1 MKKLNISTL
10 ISSTLLGTLLVM
22 ALGLTGCDNKQELL
36 FGETNNG
43 RALDLLEQCEK
54 TLLANP
60 NGWQMTYKVPKKTIG
75 GEYTVQMLFGEN
87 KSVKMWADY
96 LDEPTTSTYA
106 LSLYSGP
113 MISFD
118 TPGALTVL
126 ADPSLQPKPGIKK
139 GEGYWG
145 ENDFII
151 YSVSPEKIVL
161 KGLKYGEKVE
171 LIPLKAPAGLSN
183 NGTTG
188 LIHTLANQLTQYG
201 SAVVLMNGDQALN
214 SISFDVSDL
223 NSLVSSTK
231 PTSFKMVLEPQ
242 NEGEE
247 EKEFVLSYAEGGFHL
262 EPALEVDG
270 KSYSDFV
277 YDEEGKRFS
286 AKDNPKV
293 WINLSPLPL
302 MLRPGGYFTKG
313 FFVLNDA
320 DPITSSLFAKSK
332 IGAVLP
338 GFATLQWYITSD
350 IKEFD
355 FMCRDE
361 NGKAFWPGITYE
373 LEEVAPYEGIYSF
386 KFTGTTHDLI
396 DKALALGSKDLNAVF
411 LFTGFFTTAGGE
423 DNKVMISLQDPDN
436 GIVRIQEISSKYKLW
451 VEFKFIEN

>member
-10 ISSTLLGTLLVM
+10 ISSTLLGTLLFV

-60 NGWQMTYKVPKKTIG
+60 NGWQMTYKVPKQSIG

-126 ADPSLQPKPGIKK
+126 ADPSLQPNPSIKK

-161 KGLKYGEKVE
+161 KGLKYSEKVE
-171 LIPLKAPAGLSN
+171 LIPLKEPAGLSN
-183 NGTTG
+183 NGITG

-201 SAVVLMNGDQALN
+201 SAVVLMNGEQPLN
-214 SISFDVSDL
+214 SISFDVSAL
-223 NSLVSSTK
+223 KSLVSSTN
-231 PTSFKMVLEPQ
+231 PTNFTMILAPM

-247 EKEFVLSYAEGGFHL
+247 EKEFVVSYAEGGFHL

-286 AKDNPKV
+286 AKDNPNV

>member
-126 ADPSLQPKPGIKK
+126 ADPSLQPKPDIKK